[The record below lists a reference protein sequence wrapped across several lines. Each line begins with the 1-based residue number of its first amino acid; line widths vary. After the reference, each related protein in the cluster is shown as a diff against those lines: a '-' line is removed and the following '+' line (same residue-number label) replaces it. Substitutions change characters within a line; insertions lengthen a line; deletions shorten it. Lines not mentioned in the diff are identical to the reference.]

1 MWQYLITYQLSIESS
16 SKVTYMLFHKHEAPL
31 IAQLVKNLPAMQE
44 TSVRFQSQEDLLEKG
59 QATHPVFLGFPC
71 GPAGKESTCNEGDLG
86 LIPGLGRSPGDGK
99 GYPRQCSGLENSMDC
114 IGHGVTKSWKQ
125 LGNIHFSSLHSINMM
140 VLDTSGQRELV
151 SLSCHWCH
159 FSSVASWD
167 RPGFSTYS
175 RLQHAYDVITGGFK
189 VNKIYNLFFLLKT
202 K

>member
-125 LGNIHFSSLHSINMM
+125 LGNIHFSSLHSIKMM

-159 FSSVASWD
+159 FSSVASCYRYW
-167 RPGFSTYS
+167 T
-175 RLQHAYDVITGGFK
+175 QAYPRMPQ
-189 VNKIYNLFFLLKT
+189 N
-202 K
+202 